1 MSVLRRL
8 SVTWHGRAPCIVRRI
23 ASLVVPFAGSAVE
36 VAASHGCGGEGEG
49 VAFPAGDVSGVSP
62 LASGDNPG
70 NGEFGFLVGLQVGL
84 ALG

>member
-1 MSVLRRL
+1 MGVFL
-8 SVTWHGRAPCIVRRI
+8 S
-23 ASLVVPFAGSAVE
+23 SLSYVVSLGEPLARPAVE
-36 VAASHGCGGEGEG
+36 GAASHGCGGEGEC